1 MPNADSTAES
11 IVEESAAGG
20 EAVSPMEAAFERWR
34 KIAGVIL
41 TPIVFVVTYF
51 WTARSGLQ
59 YDGRMLSAI
68 LAAVAVLW
76 MTESL
81 PLPVTSLVAAV
92 LCIVLGVAPSEAVL
106 APFADKTI
114 FLFMAS
120 FILAQA
126 MMLHGLDRRIALR
139 FLSLPGIGASPA
151 RVMAGIGAIT
161 AILSMWVS
169 NTATTA
175 MMLPIALGVL
185 GAIHHVRVQSGAARG
200 AIDVRS
206 WPFATGMMLIV
217 AYAASIGGIGTPVGS
232 PPNITGIAYLKKL
245 ANVDISFF
253 QWMALMV
260 PMMVVMLA
268 LLFLL
273 LYRLHPSRDGAPAT
287 ARIEPSATGANGD
300 AMNYARRES
309 SSTALN
315 TYLAGET
322 ARLGPW
328 TRGQY
333 NTLIA
338 FSVAVSLWVFPGI
351 LSVMGMDKSPIGL
364 FFKDQ
369 MNESVAAMIAAVL
382 LFILP
387 TDLAAGQFTM
397 TWREAAKIDWGT
409 LLLFGGGLSLG
420 VLMKNTQVAD
430 ALGRGMTSMIGAQSV
445 WALTAVCIVLGI
457 FLSETTS
464 NTAAA
469 AMIVPVVIPLAISAG
484 VSPVPPVLG
493 AVLGASYGFML
504 PVSTPPNA
512 IVYGSGLVPI
522 PKMVRAGFLFDI
534 IGAIVIFFGL
544 RVLCPLFGY
553 TG

>member
-1 MPNADSTAES
+1 MPNPDSTAES

-41 TPIVFVVTYF
+41 TPIVFVVTYL
-51 WTARSGLQ
+51 WTAQSGLQ

-92 LCIVLGVAPSEAVL
+92 LCIVLGVAPARKVL
-106 APFADKTI
+106 EPFASPFI
-114 FLFMAS
+114 FLFLAS
-120 FILAQA
+120 FILAQS

-139 FLSLPGIGASPA
+139 FLSLPGIGSSPA
-151 RVMAGIGAIT
+151 RVMAGVGIIT
-161 AILSMWVS
+161 AVLSMWVS

-175 MMLPIALGVL
+175 MMLPIALGIL
-185 GAIHHVRVQSGAARG
+185 GAVHHVRVASGQARG
-200 AIDVRS
+200 PIDVRS
-206 WPFATGMMLIV
+206 WPFATGMMLMV

-232 PPNITGIAYLKKL
+232 PPNLIGKDLLLRNAGI
-245 ANVDISFF
+245 DISFF
-253 QWMALMV
+253 RWMGMMV
-260 PMMVVMLA
+260 PMLTVMLGA
-268 LLFLL
+268 LFVL
-273 LYRLHPSRDGAPAT
+273 LYWLHPSRDRRMEGDGA
-287 ARIEPSATGANGD
+287 RMKE
-300 AMNYARRES
+300 
-309 SSTALN
+309 
-315 TYLAGET
+315 YLQGEV

-328 TRGQY
+328 TIGQV
-333 NTLIA
+333 NTLAA
-338 FSVAVSLWVFPGI
+338 FSIAVILWMTPGVLAVAKL
-351 LSVMGMDKSPIGL
+351 DQAPIGKW
-364 FFKDQ
+364 FEAR
-369 MNESVAAMIAAVL
+369 MPEAVAAMIAAVL

-387 TDLAAGQFTM
+387 VDLARGQFTM
-397 TWREAAKIDWGT
+397 TWREATKIDWGT

-420 VLMKNTQVAD
+420 GLMDSTGVAA
-430 ALGRGMTSMIGAQSV
+430 ALGKGITGSTGEPSLWM
-445 WALTAVCIVLGI
+445 LTAVAIVMGI

-469 AMIVPVVIPLAISAG
+469 NMLVPVMIPLAISAG

-534 IGAIVIFFGL
+534 IGAVVIFFGL
-544 RVLCPLFGY
+544 RILCPLFGY